1 MNKGVK
7 IAQGEIIGFLNADDF
22 YHSDALKIVNDY
34 FNSKDIDFIWLC

>member
-22 YHSDALKIVNDY
+22 YHSDALKIIVMIILIA
-34 FNSKDIDFIWLC
+34 KI